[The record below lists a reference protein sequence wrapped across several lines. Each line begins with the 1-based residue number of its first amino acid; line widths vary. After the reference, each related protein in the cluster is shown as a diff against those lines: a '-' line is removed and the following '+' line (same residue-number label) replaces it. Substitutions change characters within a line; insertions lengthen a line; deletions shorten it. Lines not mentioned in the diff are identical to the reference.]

1 MRCGVRVRVEGCGA
15 HQRGERRSERPG
27 ARAPPRWRRPQRRC
41 LRTCAAG
48 CRPGRVRAPQRRSAR
63 RNSSAAGCSS
73 AGARRRQGRRG
84 GAAGAQGGWGRAT
97 PSALGRHRTS
107 RRGSRAPAWPTCVAA
122 RGGWHSGMVR
132 RRLWRFVR
140 CATSLHATR
149 ERGRATPAR
158 GRQRLSQAPRDPT
171 RRATRRSAAPAAGRS
186 PSASGEP
193 SAARVRVGAQIVAK
207 TARQGGV
214 GREREA
220 CEIFRT
226 FARLQQNNNQ
236 PTT

>member
-41 LRTCAAG
+41 LRTSAAG

-122 RGGWHSGMVR
+122 RGGWHLGMVR
-132 RRLWRFVR
+132 RRRVRAGRLCRAAEMWRHLASCHSR
-140 CATSLHATR
+140 ARSGHASPRTAATVAGPSRPDTESH
-149 ERGRATPAR
+149 TP
-158 GRQRLSQAPRDPT
+158 Q
-171 RRATRRSAAPAAGRS
+171 RRAGCWP
-186 PSASGEP
+186 
-193 SAARVRVGAQIVAK
+193 
-207 TARQGGV
+207 
-214 GREREA
+214 
-220 CEIFRT
+220 
-226 FARLQQNNNQ
+226 FAECIW
-236 PTT
+236 